1 MRGSQG
7 LRPVVGC
14 LLHLVF
20 RFYLGLPHGHS
31 GEGGR
36 GGEEE
41 NWRVYVV
48 NRTVILRFINNDPI
62 RLTVTRSHFTAN

>member
-36 GGEEE
+36 GGKKRIGVCMLSIE
-41 NWRVYVV
+41 RSFFVS
-48 NRTVILRFINNDPI
+48 
-62 RLTVTRSHFTAN
+62 LTMIQFA